1 MERRLLTWR
10 AHERAMLVPFVAGS
24 LAACAT
30 ESEHGIDEP
39 PSTITPLADL
49 RATLVFEG
57 VDSFRIDAGV
67 LGCPHVD
74 PALQLTMDGEAALL
88 LDVGG
93 EVIVDTSDP
102 NHKTAS
108 CTRPRVRLPRA
119 AVDGLSTIVI
129 ADETATWTMVIDRP
143 GIPCVLQVVAP
154 AESYTPGDRISAR
167 VDQPGRYDGAT
178 LKGTTKEGVVLFGLW
193 GGYHSTSDDLR
204 FTIPAVE
211 ELKAPT
217 EVDLTLFAAIWPTT
231 LVCDGPM
238 RCVAPVL
245 TARATFTAT
254 LSP

>member
-1 MERRLLTWR
+1 MKLGRL
-10 AHERAMLVPFVAGS
+10 APFVAGS
-24 LAACAT
+24 LAACAI
-30 ESEHGIDEP
+30 ESEQAIEEP
-39 PSTITPLADL
+39 PSTITALADL
-49 RATLVFEG
+49 SATLVFEG
-57 VDSFRIDAGV
+57 GDTLRVDAGV
-67 LGCPHVD
+67 LGCPRVD
-74 PALQLTMDGEAALL
+74 PALQVTMDGEAALL

-93 EVIVDTSDP
+93 DVIVDTSDP
-102 NHKTAS
+102 NHKTVS

-119 AVDGLSTIVI
+119 AIDGLSTIVI

-143 GIPCVLQVVAP
+143 GIPRTLHVVAP
-154 AESYTPGDRISAR
+154 AESYTPGDRIRAS

-178 LKGTTKEGVVLFGLW
+178 LKGTTKDGVVLFGVS
-193 GGYHSTSDDLR
+193 GGYHYTNDDLR

-211 ELKAPT
+211 QLKAPT

-245 TARATFTAT
+245 TARATFTST